1 METGPLL
8 ASQVPSRGPL
18 KSHVLPALLPALL
31 VGALVAALGLASL
44 ARARR
49 GDGVLADPAPA
60 ESTAELATAEPVRVP
75 WVDPGTAHVLAKPDW
90 ADPRWLEHVGALLA
104 SLEPCETTANGW
116 VEPLRAALAGLSFV
130 ERVERCE
137 LDPEVGLVLELVLR
151 RPVAC
156 IPIGPEFALV
166 DEDGV
171 VLEGRWPVPPRLGH
185 ASLPVLGPLGD
196 PLFARASAGDWLSEP
211 EHLDALDVA
220 LSLSTSLSEDE
231 RASLGRIVIDAR
243 SARRTS
249 AAEPGVRLELEGER
263 VALFGRAPSAGAPG
277 ELAAAAKW
285 RSLVRARELFA
296 RDPEGGDWELVD
308 LRWDRP
314 DIALEHPPEVAVNDL
329 DRTVEPRARRTRSR
343 AARDD
348 DPSRPRVR

>member
-1 METGPLL
+1 METGPLP
-8 ASQVPSRGPL
+8 ASKARSRGLRP
-18 KSHVLPALLPALL
+18 SHVLPALL
-31 VGALVAALGLASL
+31 VGALVVALGMASL

-49 GDGVLADPAPA
+49 GNDGVLAAAPASAELADPAAEPAPA
-60 ESTAELATAEPVRVP
+60 PVP
-75 WVDPGTAHVLAKPDW
+75 WVDPGAAHVLAKPEW
-90 ADPRWLEHVGALLA
+90 ADPRWLEHVDALLA
-104 SLEPCETTANGW
+104 SLEPCETTATGW
-116 VEPLRAALAGLSFV
+116 LEPLRAALAGLSFV

-137 LDPEVGLVLELVLR
+137 LDPEVGLALDLVLR

-156 IPIGPEFALV
+156 IPVGPEFALV

-185 ASLPVLGPLGD
+185 ATLPVLGPLGD
-196 PLFARASAGDWLSEP
+196 PLLARARAGDWLAEP

-220 LSLSTSLSEDE
+220 LSLNASLGEDE
-231 RASLGRIVIDAR
+231 RASLGRITIDAR

-249 AAEPGVRLELEGER
+249 VAEPGVRLELEGER

-285 RSLVRARELFA
+285 RSLARARELFA

-314 DIALEHPPEVAVNDL
+314 DIALEHPPEVAAIL
-329 DRTVEPRARRTRSR
+329 DRTEERRPRGGRSR

-348 DPSRPRVR
+348 GDPSRPRVR